1 MLHHESW
8 QPMLITLEK
17 RLDYV
22 FSDSLVHLVLMA
34 LSLSFLKMEK
44 KKPGNDITKGKKEI

>member
-17 RLDYV
+17 RSDYV

-44 KKPGNDITKGKKEI
+44 NSLEMAS